1 MNKTAKDMKRSKW
14 LLVGVV
20 MSLVTSMMMTSCY
33 DSDDIGGNLY
43 TFKNQ
48 NIGEFLKQNTDEYSE
63 FTKLLD
69 TTGVLGLLEAYG
81 AYTCFAPDN
90 MAMRLYYAKHSK
102 SRLAD
107 FDLPLLKEIAYDH
120 LIKGDTIYSRDFNVG
135 NRLVPLS
142 MSERYFIVTQENVA
156 VNDTL
161 YLNNSPIK
169 QRDIKLHN
177 GVVHK
182 LGRVIEPVRLGIVE
196 VISND
201 SKFTLFHEALVAT
214 GVADLMLKEK
224 DDTYDPT
231 PFNNK
236 TNGSWEVVGHKT
248 MYVPQTRRYGYT
260 VFMESDET
268 LAKYGITDLASMAA
282 KAAEIYDEMY
292 PQDANITDI
301 RDRRNSLNR
310 FVAYHVLSR
319 ELDRT
324 KLIDA
329 YDSPHM
335 LKTVD
340 MFEYFETMCPNTLIE
355 VSKIRALG
363 TAGSNLLNRDPMTG
377 DAIRITDYFN
387 KQASNGIYH
396 EVDKLLV
403 YDTKVEGMLSSK
415 RLRFN
420 AAGFFDEF
428 ANNNM
433 RGLGMTTYAS
443 TNLGF
448 YLPKGY
454 LERLSC
460 SDQTTVTYLT
470 CFEGYLDYQGDEI
483 WLVASSGKLYDFTLT
498 TPPVPAGTYEV
509 RFGYQPTIF
518 RGVAQIYFDGQ
529 PAGLPVNFGNLANN
543 PVIGFEVP
551 GTVREDINGFQND
564 KMMRN
569 RGYMKGPAG
578 FTVPNTT
585 WYTGPARSSVNYLR
599 KIVGT
604 FHFDEASTH
613 TITIKGLSNGEF
625 MFDFIEYVPT
635 SVLENEDIY

>member
-1 MNKTAKDMKRSKW
+1 MMGVV
-14 LLVGVV
+14 VGVL
-20 MSLVTSMMMTSCY
+20 SNFLFTSCY

-48 NIGEFLKQNTDEYSE
+48 NLGEYLKANPDEYSE
-63 FTKLLD
+63 FTKVLD

-90 MAMRLYYAKHSK
+90 NAMRAYYAKHSK
-102 SRLAD
+102 NKLAD
-107 FDLPLLKEIAYDH
+107 FALSALKEIAYDH
-120 LIKGDTIYSRDFNVG
+120 LIKGDTIFSRNFNVG
-135 NRLVPLS
+135 NRLIPLS
-142 MSERYFIVTQENVA
+142 MSERYFIVTKDA
-156 VNDTL
+156 DPSNDIL
-161 YLNNSPIK
+161 YMNNSPIL

-182 LGRVIEPVRLGIVE
+182 LGKVIEPVRLGIVE
-196 VISND
+196 VISKD
-201 SKFTLFHEALVAT
+201 EKFKLFHQALIET

-224 DDTYDPT
+224 DETYDPK
-231 PFNNK
+231 PHNNK
-236 TNGSWEVVGHKT
+236 VNGNWEYVGHKI
-248 MYVPQTRRYGYT
+248 MYVPQSRRYGYT

-282 KAAEIYDEMY
+282 KAAQIYDEVY
-292 PQDANITDI
+292 PEDAAITDI

-340 MFEYFETMCPNTLIE
+340 MYEYLETMCPNTLIE

-363 TAGSNLLNRDPMTG
+363 TAGTNLLNRTPNG
-377 DAIRITDYFN
+377 DAVRITDYYN
-387 KQASNGIYH
+387 KQATNGIYH

-403 YDTKVEGMLSSK
+403 YSTEVDGMLSSK
-415 RLRFN
+415 RLRFD

-428 ANNNM
+428 INNNM
-433 RGLGMTTYAS
+433 RGLGMTTFS
-443 TNLGF
+443 TYNLGF

-470 CFEGYLDYQGDEI
+470 CFEAYLDYQGDEI
-483 WLVASSGKLYDFTLT
+483 WLVANSGKLYDFTLT

-509 RFGYQPTIF
+509 RFGYQPTIY
-518 RGVAQIYFDGQ
+518 RGVGQVYFDGE
-529 PAGLPVNFGNLANN
+529 PAGLPVNFGNLANT
-543 PVIGFEVP
+543 PSIGYERP
-551 GTVREDINGFQND
+551 GSVSEDLNGYQND

-569 RGYMKGPAG
+569 RGYMKGPAS

-599 KIVGT
+599 KVIGT
-604 FHFDEASTH
+604 FTFDEAGTH
-613 TITIKGLSNGEF
+613 QITIKGLSNGEF
-625 MFDFIEYVPT
+625 MFDFVEYVPT
-635 SVLENEDIY
+635 SALEFEDIY